1 MNSIKSFFQEL
12 FYSIPTL
19 GVMDIV
25 DILVVAFI
33 IYKVMLL
40 IRSTSTARVARS
52 ILLLLVMTWLT
63 DVVHMYAL
71 NWILTKII
79 EVGVIALVIVF
90 QPELRR
96 VLERFGGKNIL
107 LSFTDSSANRSAEAS
122 AIEATVQA
130 CEIMARAW
138 PAVSSCCWS

>member
-79 EVGVIALVIVF
+79 EVGVLSRKLDSRPVAQNISNGSEMPRFAPFAFRIIRAGCIVMKI
-90 QPELRR
+90 P
-96 VLERFGGKNIL
+96 I
-107 LSFTDSSANRSAEAS
+107 NRT
-122 AIEATVQA
+122 AT
-130 CEIMARAW
+130 
-138 PAVSSCCWS
+138 S